1 MNRILL
7 YLLFFSMTILGS
19 LNLHA
24 QSGGN
29 AKIKGTI
36 TDAISGEALI
46 GTNIAISGSSL
57 GASSDLNG
65 EFTISN
71 IPAGQ
76 HTVVF
81 RYIGY
86 KTIEKTGVQL
96 IAGETL
102 QLDMAMNAEAIM
114 GEEVVITM
122 QAKGQRAAIN
132 QQLASNSITNIV
144 SSDKIRDVPDVNAA
158 ESIGRLPGV
167 SLLRSG
173 GEGDKV
179 VIRGLSPKYS
189 VIQIDGVRMPGA
201 SGDRSVGLS
210 TVSSEMLD
218 GIELSKSL
226 TADKDAD
233 AIGGVVNLRTRVA
246 DEGFHFNV
254 YGTGTYNNLH
264 SNFNNYK
271 LSGSV
276 GNRFFKNRLG
286 VLASGGIE
294 SVDRSADEFEA
305 TYGKIIEAESDI
317 LETQRAQLTETK
329 RIRERTNGSLVL
341 DYKTDF
347 MRLKFNNIYSKR
359 KGQYREAT
367 CHIHI

>member
-1 MNRILL
+1 MPSTKLKNRPMRL
-7 YLLFFSMTILGS
+7 YLFSLVLILGVAGFQK
-19 LNLHA
+19 LNA
-24 QSGGN
+24 QGTN
-29 AKIKGTI
+29 AKIVGVV
-36 TDAISGEALI
+36 TDALTGEPLL
-46 GTNIAISGSSL
+46 GTNVAIAGTSL
-57 GASSDLNG
+57 GASTGLEG
-65 EFTISN
+65 EYVIPNVSAGTQTI
-71 IPAGQ
+71 
-76 HTVVF
+76 VF

-86 KTIEKTGVQL
+86 KQVEQEVNL
-96 IAGETL
+96 SAGETL
-102 QLDMAMNAEAIM
+102 ELNMQLSPEAIM
-114 GEEVVITM
+114 GEEAVVTL

-132 QQLASNSITNIV
+132 QQLAANAITNIV

-167 SLLRSG
+167 SLQRSG
-173 GEGDKV
+173 GEGERV

-189 VIQIDGVRMPGA
+189 VIEVDGVRMPGA

-246 DEGFHFNV
+246 QEGFHFNV

-264 SNFNNYK
+264 NSFGNYK

-294 SVDRSADEFEA
+294 RVDRSADEFSA
-305 TYGKIIEAESDI
+305 GYGKIIEPIGGGDI
-317 LETQRAQLTETK
+317 LETQNASLTETK
-329 RIRERTNGSLVL
+329 RIRERANGSLVL

-347 MRLKFNNIYSKR
+347 MKIKFNNIYS
-359 KGQYREAT
+359 E
-367 CHIHI
+367 